1 LSLLEAIAA
10 SSSTAAEAIVRCK
23 GVPEALLALLD
34 MPVGSNTVSNSVT
47 NSPSGNAAAT
57 QAGDAARS
65 AAPQQHKTSSNRV
78 AVLRLLRLLCASSPL
93 ACQLLRTAGLDT
105 VVQMLLCSSSSGGG
119 LVQQLMLL
127 EALRIWMVSALHG
140 VVITHMD
147 VMFQFVAVLLQPPTP
162 AAAAAAV
169 AGSSSDE
176 EATVRWQLTAA
187 AYQLLDVLLRH
198 ALAVQGGAKTLGS
211 QMISPGCAAAI
222 AQEAASNWLNPVIL
236 SEVAQALVSL
246 QDCQLPFDLNPN
258 ARVQGSGSDAGL
270 GSGSGSGSGA
280 VRFSSAEGAASQAA
294 WLRVLAG
301 LHPALLVPTAAAVL
315 AGLSAVLG
323 YLGSY
328 WRSLQVV
335 PQQLAAEL
343 LSQLQ
348 AAGLTDS
355 SSSSSDGRG
364 SSSKQED
371 AVPSLAHVLL
381 TVQSS
386 SSGAQQQQHQ
396 QQLGKAL
403 LQHCLEL
410 LAAAGGT
417 TAAASDANGSALS
430 IGGSSSRPLATHALA
445 SAAGSTVLAVC
456 ELQQQLQQLASSA
469 PEQQQDQ
476 SSLGLAAAAAEVVSR
491 NALLWVSAVNPSQ
504 TLALEPWRLAQY
516 NMRQY
521 QLRLLIKLAK
531 PLLTSLQQQQQPQLL
546 WRLVDGLLC
555 VLPLSAPGQEA
566 QALQALQLL
575 FGPAAAAVAGQS
587 GVSPPRQ
594 LLAAAQGALQQL
606 QQQGGAVAAASA
618 GVRADKLPPAADSYP
633 YHPALLA
640 AAAADSAGISGN
652 TTADTGT
659 VGGISI
665 AQWCQTLLEG
675 YAVTWL
681 SVVAQRDEQQQPK
694 QGSEAGKTPVVLP
707 LPRVYV
713 SEVEGSRLPV
723 PPEWL
728 MSEILALPASNISS
742 SSSSGVSAWHPVS
755 AALLL
760 ALGLEKI
767 PSSCYMTAVRSSAK
781 LEALLQ
787 LLYMFNAGELL
798 GPVAQQQ
805 QQQQDGLG
813 PAWQQADARWAAAAL
828 TQQYCAD
835 IVQVQQQ
842 QQQQHPSAA
851 TGAARQGDGGSEELV
866 TVSQQLKASCPVHQ
880 ILTSHLQQ
888 QQSSSSSSSASQ
900 TMQQL
905 LLPSWSTSSAG
916 SQLVDRLV
924 RDLAELSM
932 GDPMFASHVA
942 LLLLPAAGTKLQ
954 RAVWGCLQEQSSLHL
969 LPPPERCTLGAA
981 AYLGSYSSSSSSSG
995 SCCPRF
1001 DLQLVGDM
1009 AKSLA
1014 QGDLKKSLQMG
1025 GLAGQLA
1032 LQGIAGLCLDQQAW
1046 RDAPDTTSTPLAAP
1060 GNGAAAYASGSSS
1073 DSSVKPVSAAGMAVN
1088 VLRGVVRACPL
1099 EVLQQLLA
1107 VGQQCGVAV
1116 SEQGRAL
1123 VQAAHGDAALMD
1135 KVQQLLAAVQ

>member
-1 LSLLEAIAA
+1 
-10 SSSTAAEAIVRCK
+10 
-23 GVPEALLALLD
+23 
-34 MPVGSNTVSNSVT
+34 M
-47 NSPSGNAAAT
+47 T
-57 QAGDAARS
+57 QAGGAAGGV
-65 AAPQQHKTSSNRV
+65 APQQHKTSGSRV
-78 AVLRLLRLLCASSPL
+78 AALRLLRLLSASSPL

-105 VVQMLLCSSSSGGG
+105 VVQMLLCSSSSSSSSGG

-140 VVITHMD
+140 VAVTHMD

-162 AAAAAAV
+162 SAAAAAA
-169 AGSSSDE
+169 AADPGSSSSSCSSSDE
-176 EATVRWQLTAA
+176 EAAVRWQLTAA

-198 ALAVQGGAKTLGS
+198 ALAVQGGAKTLSS

-222 AQEAASNWLNPVIL
+222 AQEAAANWLHPAGL
-236 SEVAQALVSL
+236 SEVAQALISL
-246 QDCQLPFDLNPN
+246 QDCQLPYELDPN
-258 ARVQGSGSDAGL
+258 SRVQGLGSDASI
-270 GSGSGSGSGA
+270 GSGSGLGA
-280 VRFSSAEGAASQAA
+280 VVGFSSAEGAASQAA

-301 LHPALLVPTAAAVL
+301 LHPALLVPTAAAKL

-335 PQQLAAEL
+335 PRRLAAEL

-348 AAGLTDS
+348 AAGLTS
-355 SSSSSDGRG
+355 SSSSSNGSSDG
-364 SSSKQED
+364 SAISSKQEG
-371 AVPSLAHVLL
+371 AVPSLARVLL

-386 SSGAQQQQHQ
+386 SSGDQQQQ

-410 LAAAGGT
+410 LSAAAGT
-417 TAAASDANGSALS
+417 PAAADADVNGGNSS
-430 IGGSSSRPLATHALA
+430 SSSRPLATHALA
-445 SAAGSTVLAVC
+445 SAAGSTVLAMC
-456 ELQQQLQQLASSA
+456 ELQQQLQQLSSSA
-469 PEQQQDQ
+469 PEQQQDRR
-476 SSLGLAAAAAEVVSR
+476 SLELAAAAAEVVAR
-491 NALLWVSAVNPSQ
+491 NALLWVSAMNPSQ

-521 QLRLLIKLAK
+521 QLRLLIKLAR
-531 PLLTSLQQQQQPQLL
+531 PLLTSLQQQQQQQQQLL

-575 FGPAAAAVAGQS
+575 FGPEAAAAARQS
-587 GVSPPRQ
+587 GVSPVQ
-594 LLAAAQGALQQL
+594 QVLAAAQGALQQL
-606 QQQGGAVAAASA
+606 QQQGDALAAAAA
-618 GVRADKLPPAADSYP
+618 GVRADKLPAAADSYP
-633 YHPALLA
+633 YHPTLLQAA
-640 AAAADSAGISGN
+640 AAAADSAGISSN
-652 TTADTGT
+652 TAIDAGS

-681 SVVAQRDEQQQPK
+681 SVVAQRDDQQQPK
-694 QGSEAGKTPVVLP
+694 QQGSEAGKTPVVLP

-728 MSEILALPASNISS
+728 MSEILALPASNSNS
-742 SSSSGVSAWHPVS
+742 SSSSGGVSALHPVS

-760 ALGLEKI
+760 ALGLEQI
-767 PSSCYMTAVRSSAK
+767 PSSCYMTAVVSSSK

-805 QQQQDGLG
+805 QQQQQGGLG
-813 PAWQQADARWAAAAL
+813 HAWQQADARWAAAAL
-828 TQQYCAD
+828 TQQYCSD
-835 IVQVQQQ
+835 IVQGQQQ
-842 QQQQHPSAA
+842 QQRRPAV
-851 TGAARQGDGGSEELV
+851 AREGEGGSEDLV
-866 TVSQQLKASCPVHQ
+866 SVSQQLQATCPVHQ

-888 QQSSSSSSSASQ
+888 QQVNSSSSASQ
-900 TMQQL
+900 TMQQQQQL
-905 LLPSWSTSSAG
+905 LLPSWSASSAG

-942 LLLLPAAGTKLQ
+942 LLLLPAAGPKLQ
-954 RAVWGCLQEQSSLHL
+954 RAVWGCLQEQSALHL
-969 LPPPERCTLGAA
+969 LPPPERCVLGGA
-981 AYLGSYSSSSSSSG
+981 AYLGHYSSGG
-995 SCCPRF
+995 SDRPMF

-1032 LQGIAGLCLDQQAW
+1032 LQCIAGLCLDQQAW
-1046 RDAPDTTSTPLAAP
+1046 RDAPDATTPAP
-1060 GNGAAAYASGSSS
+1060 RIGAAADAIGGGSSA
-1073 DSSVKPVSAAGMAVN
+1073 KPLNAVGMAVN

-1099 EVLQQLLA
+1099 EVLQQLVA
-1107 VGQQCGVAV
+1107 VGQQRGVAV